1 MVFALL
7 CMAVLHAPHS
17 LANTSKILIVGDS
30 LSAEYGL
37 PRGTGWVS
45 LLDKRLRSQQ
55 ASWSLINASI
65 SGDTTAGGQARL
77 ATLLKNHQPQIV
89 IIELGA
95 NDALRGLQLQTTEK
109 NLRQMI
115 QASKKSGARVLL
127 LGMRIPPNYGADYS
141 NQFFRLFAKLSE
153 SEKLSTC
160 HFLRKS
166 SRQGGTIS
174 GRPYTS
180 EYRSAKYFARK
191 RLAEITAH
199 AETLNKLNE
208 KALVTRALIE
218 LFAECFLFNL
228 IDLFNAC
235 SLTHTVKI
243 SCCF

>member
-17 LANTSKILIVGDS
+17 LANTSKILVVGDS

-55 ASWSLINASI
+55 SSWSLINASI
-65 SGDTTAGGQARL
+65 SGETSAGGQARL
-77 ATLLKNHQPQIV
+77 ATLLKTHQPQIV

-115 QASKKSGARVLL
+115 QTSKKSGARVLL

-141 NQFFRLFAKLSE
+141 NQFFRLFATLAKNEQIEYVPFFL
-153 SEKLSTC
+153 EKV
-160 HFLRKS
+160 
-166 SRQGGTIS
+166 
-174 GRPYTS
+174 
-180 EYRSAKYFARK
+180 AD
-191 RLAEITAH
+191 
-199 AETLNKLNE
+199 
-208 KALVTRALIE
+208 KAE
-218 LFAECFLFNL
+218 LFQADRIHPNVEAQRILLENVWPKL
-228 IDLFNAC
+228 KPML
-235 SLTHTVKI
+235 KP
-243 SCCF
+243 

>member
-17 LANTSKILIVGDS
+17 LANTTKILIVGDS

-45 LLDKRLRSQQ
+45 LLDKRLSSQQ

-65 SGDTTAGGQARL
+65 SGETTAGGQARL
-77 ATLLKNHQPQIV
+77 ATLLKTHQPQIV

-141 NQFFRLFAKLSE
+141 NQFFRLFATLTKNEQIEYVPFFL
-153 SEKLSTC
+153 EKV
-160 HFLRKS
+160 
-166 SRQGGTIS
+166 
-174 GRPYTS
+174 
-180 EYRSAKYFARK
+180 AD
-191 RLAEITAH
+191 
-199 AETLNKLNE
+199 
-208 KALVTRALIE
+208 KAE
-218 LFAECFLFNL
+218 LFQADRIHPNVEAQSILLENVWPKL
-228 IDLFNAC
+228 KPML
-235 SLTHTVKI
+235 KP
-243 SCCF
+243 

>member
-1 MVFALL
+1 MVMVFALL
-7 CMAVLHAPHS
+7 CMVVLHTPHS

-55 ASWSLINASI
+55 SSWSLINASI
-65 SGDTTAGGQARL
+65 SGETSAGGQARL
-77 ATLLKNHQPQIV
+77 ATLLKTHQPQIV

-141 NQFFRLFAKLSE
+141 NQFFRLFATLTKNEQIEYVPFFL
-153 SEKLSTC
+153 EKV
-160 HFLRKS
+160 
-166 SRQGGTIS
+166 
-174 GRPYTS
+174 
-180 EYRSAKYFARK
+180 AD
-191 RLAEITAH
+191 
-199 AETLNKLNE
+199 
-208 KALVTRALIE
+208 KAE
-218 LFAECFLFNL
+218 LFQADRIHPNVEAQSILLENVWPKL
-228 IDLFNAC
+228 KPML
-235 SLTHTVKI
+235 KP
-243 SCCF
+243 

>member
-1 MVFALL
+1 
-7 CMAVLHAPHS
+7 MAVLHTPHS

-55 ASWSLINASI
+55 SSWSLINASI
-65 SGDTTAGGQARL
+65 SGETSAGGQARL
-77 ATLLKNHQPQIV
+77 ATLLKTHQPQIV

-95 NDALRGLQLQTTEK
+95 NDALRGLQLQATEK

-153 SEKLSTC
+153 SEKIEYVPF
-160 HFLRKS
+160 FLEK
-166 SRQGGTIS
+166 I
-174 GRPYTS
+174 
-180 EYRSAKYFARK
+180 AL
-191 RLAEITAH
+191 RLLES
-199 AETLNKLNE
+199 
-208 KALVTRALIE
+208 V
-218 LFAECFLFNL
+218 
-228 IDLFNAC
+228 
-235 SLTHTVKI
+235 
-243 SCCF
+243 

>member
-17 LANTSKILIVGDS
+17 LANTPKILIVGDS

-55 ASWSLINASI
+55 SSWSLINASI
-65 SGDTTAGGQARL
+65 SGETSAGGQARL
-77 ATLLKNHQPQIV
+77 ATLLKTHQPQIV

-141 NQFFRLFAKLSE
+141 NQFFRLFAKLAE
-153 SEKLSTC
+153 SEQIEYVPF
-160 HFLRKS
+160 FL
-166 SRQGGTIS
+166 
-174 GRPYTS
+174 
-180 EYRSAKYFARK
+180 
-191 RLAEITAH
+191 
-199 AETLNKLNE
+199 E
-208 KALVTRALIE
+208 KVADKVE
-218 LFAECFLFNL
+218 LFQADRIHPNVEAQSILLENVWPKL
-228 IDLFNAC
+228 QPML
-235 SLTHTVKI
+235 KP
-243 SCCF
+243 

>member
-1 MVFALL
+1 
-7 CMAVLHAPHS
+7 MAVLHTPHS

-55 ASWSLINASI
+55 SSWSLINASI
-65 SGDTTAGGQARL
+65 SGETSAGGQARL
-77 ATLLKNHQPQIV
+77 ATLLKTHQPQIV

-141 NQFFRLFAKLSE
+141 NQFFRLFATLTKNEQIEYVPFFL
-153 SEKLSTC
+153 EKV
-160 HFLRKS
+160 
-166 SRQGGTIS
+166 
-174 GRPYTS
+174 
-180 EYRSAKYFARK
+180 AD
-191 RLAEITAH
+191 
-199 AETLNKLNE
+199 
-208 KALVTRALIE
+208 KAE
-218 LFAECFLFNL
+218 LFQADRIHPNVEAQSILLENVWPKL
-228 IDLFNAC
+228 QPML
-235 SLTHTVKI
+235 KP
-243 SCCF
+243 

>member
-7 CMAVLHAPHS
+7 CMAVLHTPHS

-55 ASWSLINASI
+55 SSWSLINASI
-65 SGDTTAGGQARL
+65 SGETSAGGQARL
-77 ATLLKNHQPQIV
+77 ATLLKTHQPQIV

-95 NDALRGLQLQTTEK
+95 NDALRGLQLQATEK

-115 QASKKSGARVLL
+115 QASKKSGAKVLL

-153 SEKLSTC
+153 SEKIEYVPF
-160 HFLRKS
+160 FL
-166 SRQGGTIS
+166 
-174 GRPYTS
+174 
-180 EYRSAKYFARK
+180 
-191 RLAEITAH
+191 
-199 AETLNKLNE
+199 E
-208 KALVTRALIE
+208 KIADKVE
-218 LFAECFLFNL
+218 LFQADRIHPNEDAQSILLENVWPKL
-228 IDLFNAC
+228 QPML
-235 SLTHTVKI
+235 KP
-243 SCCF
+243 

>member
-17 LANTSKILIVGDS
+17 LANTPKILIVGDS

-45 LLDKRLRSQQ
+45 LLDKRLSYPQS
-55 ASWSLINASI
+55 SWSLINASI
-65 SGDTTAGGQARL
+65 SGETTAGGQARL
-77 ATLLKNHQPQIV
+77 ATLLKTHQPQIV

-141 NQFFRLFAKLSE
+141 NQFFRLFAKLAE
-153 SEKLSTC
+153 SEQIEYVPF
-160 HFLRKS
+160 FL
-166 SRQGGTIS
+166 
-174 GRPYTS
+174 
-180 EYRSAKYFARK
+180 
-191 RLAEITAH
+191 
-199 AETLNKLNE
+199 E
-208 KALVTRALIE
+208 KVADKVE
-218 LFAECFLFNL
+218 LFQADRIHPNTGAQSILLENIWPKLQPML
-228 IDLFNAC
+228 
-235 SLTHTVKI
+235 KP
-243 SCCF
+243 